1 MARSASRAA
10 GVRSNRSMLLLALLL
25 GLISAV
31 LVFVYLNQAGTATVS
46 GDSVRVVVAERDIPA
61 HTRIEAGMLTTKS
74 IPASAKLPQAYVEPS
89 EVVGK
94 IARYPITAGEQ
105 ILTTKV
111 ATQDRWLG
119 ISYVVPQGYRAMAVR
134 VDEVVAAGGMVLPGD
149 RVDVLATW
157 KMQPTQAQR
166 DAGYEPY
173 VTILVAQNVEV
184 LAVAQTIADV
194 PPPSVE
200 RQGDSSSRT
209 GGDRSD
215 GVLVPSGE
223 PIKDAVTVT
232 LALRPDDA
240 QRVFMSDEQA
250 VIRLL
255 VRPFG
260 DTGDLNLPPLQS
272 EVGALQTP

>member
-46 GDSVRVVVAERDIPA
+46 GDTVRVVVAERDIPA
-61 HTRIEAGMLTTKS
+61 RTRIDAGMLTTRS
-74 IPASAKLPQAYVEPS
+74 IPAGARLPQAYVEPS

-105 ILTTKV
+105 VLTTKV
-111 ATQDRWLG
+111 AAQDRWLG

-157 KMQPTQAQR
+157 RAPSSQAQR
-166 DAGYEPY
+166 DSGAEAY

-200 RQGDSSSRT
+200 DQGDGSAPS

-215 GVLVPSGE
+215 GVLVPDGQ
-223 PIKDAVTVT
+223 PIPEAVTVT

-260 DTGDLNLPPLQS
+260 DTSDLNLPPMPNDAA
-272 EVGALQTP
+272 ALQTP